1 MNLDGRQILKII
13 LIAGLTYIA
22 IMLICTIF
30 TLYNF
35 IEDIQTPLNQMDSII
50 NSVK

>member
-13 LIAGLTYIA
+13 LIVGLTYIT
-22 IMLICTIF
+22 IILLCTIF

-35 IEDIQTPLNQMDSII
+35 IEDIQKPLNEMDSII